1 MIKSWCCKLKKR
13 SVKFRKRTPS
23 ESLIKKSKRLFS
35 RATDKRVASSW
46 SSVSNFSNENLK
58 QKAFAS
64 FLLCYACRLAICL
77 LGMLNDQSLT
87 KRAKS
92 KIRNAISKV
101 PNCMPRNPLEIQKTR
116 VTRLSFSKFA
126 KSISEKPL
134 GKSSSK
140 ILLNWWKMAEN
151 RI

>member
-1 MIKSWCCKLKKR
+1 MKKR

-77 LGMLNDQSLT
+77 LGMLNDRSLT

-92 KIRNAISKV
+92 KIRNAISKG

-140 ILLNWWKMAEN
+140 IGQK
-151 RI
+151 